1 MRIGSAFPR
10 LLERRYPTVKPS
22 YSLVSVLY
30 LLRMV
35 DVAAVPL
42 SEGLTSRR
50 AVFGYS
56 SLPKLMNL
64 SPAAFDEFL
73 DGPCERGAEKLDSF
87 GLEDDVE
94 KLLEAF
100 KKRKLGFS
108 LVNGKVR
115 GEPRTILVSLVD
127 IMGLYKTKQI
137 TSDML
142 VGEVSSP
149 IFSMAGKS
157 SIREALSA
165 MFRLTH
171 RTVFISGQRKYIS
184 DRSIIDRVFG
194 PSSLDRI
201 REGSKTDV
209 LDAKIGAL
217 DKMTPIEVGGRTSL
231 QAAVLRLEDWGP
243 CLAIKKK
250 EEVVTAWD
258 LVMKPWESG
267 RLTISART

>member
-1 MRIGSAFPR
+1 
-10 LLERRYPTVKPS
+10 
-22 YSLVSVLY
+22 
-30 LLRMV
+30 MV

-171 RTVFISGQRKYIS
+171 RTVFISGSTSQTG
-184 DRSIIDRVFG
+184 V
-194 PSSLDRI
+194 SS
-201 REGSKTDV
+201 
-209 LDAKIGAL
+209 
-217 DKMTPIEVGGRTSL
+217 
-231 QAAVLRLEDWGP
+231 
-243 CLAIKKK
+243 
-250 EEVVTAWD
+250 TA
-258 LVMKPWESG
+258 S
-267 RLTISART
+267 SARVHSIASAKARRPTCSTPR